1 MSLTSL
7 RSILPGALGVLLG
20 LGVAG
25 GLLVWPAPAAAEG
38 AWVLVDNSGS
48 MGRLARTYHLDLRD
62 FIELGE
68 PDLLIYSTIASVPP
82 GGRWRIRSDD
92 ADAGKAVIQTF
103 TFSGSTT
110 PIAESLA
117 RAAGDDAFARVDHVV
132 IVTDMDPDHQAVGK
146 RFDLSR
152 EDVDDLDRTLRRL
165 DAWLADGIEIDLI
178 LQGWERTPS
187 VSRYSRAKLDALPK
201 DLAQAVAQGK
211 RIYNGQPLVDRALAW
226 LSDKHGG
233 KLRLAVIEPRNPDGS
248 LNEEGFRE
256 RLCGALRPHLA
267 AHANLCDGAAG
278 GGGRIISLGT
288 RIDISN
294 QMMRTSLIPRVRS
307 RWPDNVYAGG
317 MPRRLLDPV
326 VNIGVGTGHDPNV
339 VLHFKV
345 LPGFKGTEPF
355 HYPELRATGRLKDGT
370 IITLTAPPPNQVL
383 GDREQ
388 MLDWAVETATAMI
401 EDFVREYYPLE
412 QRLKKI
418 WITLPNGEP
427 VPDGLHFQAIYDT
440 GASKPGESMVAS
452 TRGGALQIRLPI
464 SFKDCALFLTK
475 PDGDLVDSAFS
486 VGVDDVRKRRGIER
500 TLNADF
506 ESDYSIY
513 YCVADPAD
521 PTNCGAELDNPV
533 DLRLFLEAGD
543 GELREWPVGEGN
555 LPGAAVRLRRDG
567 PLVTLKG
574 LFPGEYQ
581 VESRVRERPPRHLA
595 RLDLKIDPANKRDDI
610 EPISPDRLADGWDAG
625 LFDYRETGGNYI
637 LSVDSR
643 THLRASAW
651 YLLRLLEHSSDV
663 LGQSGGPDKAE
674 LDRLVGLWRAIRSE
688 IWGDD
693 NHAGATELYGRWL
706 APAMAPLGLTGTD
719 GEPVSGAMSLVQ
731 AMFNRFIDNYD
742 ARLDRQEQGL
752 ADLRQRYRTMLGNLR
767 SGGQI
772 NTALYQR
779 LRGQ

>member
-7 RSILPGALGVLLG
+7 RSILPGMLGALLG
-20 LGVAG
+20 LCVAG
-25 GLLVWPAPAAAEG
+25 ALLGWPAPAAAEG

-48 MGRLARTYHLDLRD
+48 MRRLARTYHRDLQD

-68 PDLLIYSTIASVPP
+68 PDLLIYSTIAAP
-82 GGRWRIRSDD
+82 GGLWRIRSND
-92 ADAGKAVIQTF
+92 ADPGKAVLQSF
-103 TFSGSTT
+103 TFKGATT

-117 RAAGDDAFARVDHVV
+117 RAEGDDDFARVDHVV
-132 IVTDMDPDHQAVGK
+132 IVTDMDPDHQAAGK

-152 EDVDDLDRTLRRL
+152 EDVADLDQTLRQL
-165 DAWLADGIEIDLI
+165 DAWLAKGIEIDLI
-178 LQGWERTPS
+178 LHGWNRAPS
-187 VSRYSRAKLDALPK
+187 ISTYSRAELDALPK
-201 DLAQAVAQGK
+201 DLAQAVTQSK
-211 RIYNGQPLVDRALAW
+211 RISKGRPLVDRGLAW

-256 RLCGALRPHLA
+256 RLCGTLRPHLA
-267 AHANLCDGAAG
+267 AHADLCDDVPVG
-278 GGGRIISLGT
+278 GQIVSLGT

-317 MPRRLLDPV
+317 MPRQLEEPI
-326 VNIGVGTGHDPNV
+326 VNIGASTAHDPSV

-355 HYPELRATGRLKDGT
+355 HYPELRATGRLKDKT
-370 IITLTAPPPNQVL
+370 IITLTTPPPNQVL

-388 MLDWAVETATAMI
+388 MLDWAVESATAII
-401 EDFVREYYPLE
+401 EAFVREHYPLE

-440 GASKPGESMVAS
+440 GTQKLGESMVAS
-452 TRGGALQIRLPI
+452 TRGGALQIRLPVG
-464 SFKDCALFLTK
+464 FNDCALFLTK
-475 PDGDLVDSAFS
+475 PNGDLVDSAFS
-486 VGVDDVRKRRGIER
+486 VSVDDVRRRRGIER
-500 TLNADF
+500 TLNSDF

-513 YCVADPAD
+513 YCAADPAG
-521 PTNCGAELDNPV
+521 PANCGAELDNPV
-533 DLRLFLEAGD
+533 DLRLFLEVGD
-543 GELREWPVGEGN
+543 GELREWPVAEGK

-567 PLVTLKG
+567 PLVTLEG

-581 VESRVRERPPRHLA
+581 IESRVRERPPRHLA
-595 RLDLKIDPANKRDDI
+595 RLDLKIDPANKGDDI
-610 EPISPDRLADGWDAG
+610 VPISPDRLADSWDAG
-625 LFDYRETGGNYI
+625 LFGYRETGGNYL

-651 YLLRLLEHSSDV
+651 YLLRLLEQSSDV
-663 LGQSGGPDKAE
+663 LGQSGGPDQAE
-674 LDRLVGLWRAIRSE
+674 LDHLVGLWRAIRSE

-693 NHAGATELYGRWL
+693 SRAGAAELYARWL
-706 APAMAPLGLTGTD
+706 APAMTPLGLTNAN
-719 GEPVSGAMSLVQ
+719 GEPISGAMSLVQ
-731 AMFNRFIDNYD
+731 AMFNRFIGNYD
-742 ARLDRQEQGL
+742 ARLDRQEGGL
-752 ADLRQRYRTMLGNLR
+752 ADLRQRYLTMLGNLR